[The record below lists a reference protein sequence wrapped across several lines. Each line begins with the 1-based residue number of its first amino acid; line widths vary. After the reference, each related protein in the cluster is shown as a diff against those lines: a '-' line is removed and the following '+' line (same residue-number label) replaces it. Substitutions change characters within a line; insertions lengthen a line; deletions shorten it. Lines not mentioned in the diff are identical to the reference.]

1 MVMKHL
7 EKRLDDI
14 LENYIIQEV
23 YTVSP
28 TVPEQEEA
36 NMLGMMQQLGME
48 LRPKEPEK

>member
-28 TVPEQEEA
+28 TAPF
-36 NMLGMMQQLGME
+36 GMPFHSY
-48 LRPKEPEK
+48 LRESTGLALAALMD